1 MNTNF
6 SSLGFESNSNF
17 YNLDWS
23 NYPNF
28 SWQAQAMGNCAPQ
41 FHELHHREYSQFENQ
56 VFHPSSYDHLPQKS
70 SLEDTLKEF
79 IERTGQSTIHV
90 SQPKSSLEDTLK
102 VFMERTGQSTI
113 QEIKD
118 ATMANILAIE
128 RLEWQFDRLVAELN
142 RMEEDEF
149 QSQLMAE
156 RHYMIDEDDSSN
168 PHHEHVQA
176 TTTLESEAV
185 AKEIVNEPSLEDHLE
200 ESCA

>member
-1 MNTNF
+1 MNCHQYGPCSYSPILIIVLVIVHPVDNSIIFHEQMNTNF

-128 RLEWQFDRLVAELN
+128 RLE
-142 RMEEDEF
+142 
-149 QSQLMAE
+149 
-156 RHYMIDEDDSSN
+156 
-168 PHHEHVQA
+168 
-176 TTTLESEAV
+176 
-185 AKEIVNEPSLEDHLE
+185 
-200 ESCA
+200 